1 VSGVSGTGQG
11 RRFDATAQDGRRGR
25 LLVPVPFDPDQ
36 VWGSKPRH
44 HVGGT
49 LDGFRVRG
57 VVEAIDGGFGFTV
70 GAAWVRD
77 CPVAVGDMVAV
88 EITPEGP
95 QRGELAE
102 DVAAALDA
110 SPRAG
115 EFFDGLA
122 QFYRKGYLRWIDATK
137 RRPEERAARI
147 AELVRLLEAGK
158 KERPKQ

>member
-11 RRFDATAQDGRRGR
+11 RRFDATARDGGRGR

-49 LDGFRVRG
+49 LGGCRVRG
-57 VVEAIDGGFGFTV
+57 VVEAVDGGFGFTV

-77 CPVAVGDMVAV
+77 CHIAVGDTVAV

-110 SPRAG
+110 SPQAG

-158 KERPKQ
+158 KERPKG